1 MWNCSIIETY
11 VWNTTSINLVLA
23 LGSKGIRI
31 QTHRKWGT
39 KLYATVQQE
48 AEGISGSQSPCN
60 TQSHIWFSDSNPVV
74 LLLRWFILQFTHMRM
89 RRAQLWGNSL
99 HHVIFQDW
107 EIKSY
112 FHSRFG
118 TLILVTVK
126 TTFLYTSW
134 SCLEQHIKH
143 KGRIVPKL
151 AVISPGFYPA
161 TLEGRKVWMVFPS
174 FNFVSVII
182 LVKKKSHLHN
192 STCFT
197 VAFTYHYSFLLAR
210 LKYQQVK
217 ALRHF
222 FPHK

>member
-1 MWNCSIIETY
+1 MRHKVVCHSSTRSRRHFRKPITLQYSKPHLIQWQQSSGFATEVVYTAIYTY
-11 VWNTTSINLVLA
+11 
-23 LGSKGIRI
+23 
-31 QTHRKWGT
+31 
-39 KLYATVQQE
+39 E
-48 AEGISGSQSPCN
+48 
-60 TQSHIWFSDSNPVV
+60 
-74 LLLRWFILQFTHMRM
+74 RM

-99 HHVIFQDW
+99 HHVIFQGW

-118 TLILVTVK
+118 TLILATVK

-161 TLEGRKVWMVFPS
+161 TLEGSKMWMVFPS
-174 FNFVSVII
+174 SNFVSVII

-210 LKYQQVK
+210 FNYQQVK